1 MINLVFNLAPVAQA
15 RPRATRMGRGIR
27 LYDPRP
33 TAVFKKTLRSMASEQ
48 YKGEP
53 LEGQL
58 LVDITFYRPIQK
70 SLSKKERLLRLLGV
84 HRPVVKP
91 DLDNYI
97 KSAFDALNGVLW
109 ADDAM
114 VVDLHAK
121 KFYAEKPRI
130 EIEVNKIEEVHDLF

>member
-1 MINLVFNLAPVAQA
+1 M
-15 RPRATRMGRGIR
+15 
-27 LYDPRP
+27 YDPKP
-33 TAVFKKTLRSMASEQ
+33 TAVFKKTLRAMASEQ
-48 YKGEP
+48 YEGEP

-70 SLSKKERLLRLLGV
+70 SLSKKERLLRLLGA
-84 HRPVVKP
+84 HRPIVKP

-121 KFYAEKPRI
+121 KFYSEHPHITIEVSEIAEK
-130 EIEVNKIEEVHDLF
+130 

>member
-33 TAVFKKTLRSMASEQ
+33 TAVFKKTLRMMASEQ
-48 YKGEP
+48 YEGEP
-53 LEGQL
+53 LEGEL
-58 LVDITFYRPIQK
+58 LVDITFYRPVQK

-109 ADDAM
+109 VDDAM

-121 KFYAEKPRI
+121 KFYSEEPRI
-130 EIEVNKIEEVHDLF
+130 EIEVNKIETLQN

>member
-121 KFYAEKPRI
+121 KFYSEHPHITIEVSEIAEK
-130 EIEVNKIEEVHDLF
+130 